1 MYEGLFFISYNKA
14 DSRWAVWIAWEL
26 EEAGFS
32 IVLQAWDFRPGSN
45 FVLEMDR
52 AAKEEAQRIIA
63 VLSPDY
69 LNAEFTQP
77 EWAAAFKADP
87 TGRDRRL
94 IPVRVRDCQP
104 EGLLEQIVYIDL
116 VDLDEPQARE
126 TLLAGIHP
134 RGKPESAPHFP
145 GKALRSVPER
155 QHSRVPFRPSGT
167 CPTSAIPS
175 SRGVK
180 RS

>member
-1 MYEGLFFISYNKA
+1 MKDFLISYNKA

-32 IVLQAWDFRPGSN
+32 TVFQAWDFRPGSN

-52 AAKEEAQRIIA
+52 AAKEAQRTIA

-69 LNAEFTQP
+69 LNAEFTKP

-104 EGLLEQIVYIDL
+104 EGLLEQIV
-116 VDLDEPQARE
+116 
-126 TLLAGIHP
+126 
-134 RGKPESAPHFP
+134 
-145 GKALRSVPER
+145 
-155 QHSRVPFRPSGT
+155 
-167 CPTSAIPS
+167 
-175 SRGVK
+175 
-180 RS
+180 